1 MKEWLLVLK
10 AADAAA
16 RWHVH
21 QRRKGPAEEPYI
33 NHLIEVAMLVADA
46 TGGSDTNLVI
56 AALLHD
62 AIEDSEV
69 PRELIAENF
78 GDDVASIVLEVT
90 DDKSLPKAT
99 RKLKQIETAA
109 TKSPRAKM
117 LKLAD
122 KTSNL
127 RAIAASPPSDWT
139 VKRRKNYVEWAR
151 EVAKGLRGVNR
162 KLEEQF
168 EAAAHAAER
177 SFRPATNN
185 QQSADLDKPIRDW
198 EEPILDEALKSLER
212 MKHRLKPSAHDDL
225 DFQTSMIDDP
235 NPYGTLETLER
246 HLRLIESQPPS
257 PLRDQQVAQMH
268 ELIAW
273 KRKGR

>member
-21 QRRKGPAEEPYI
+21 HRRKGPAEEPYI
-33 NHLIEVAMLVADA
+33 NHLIEVAMLVAEA

-69 PRELIAENF
+69 PRELIAETF
-78 GDDVASIVLEVT
+78 GDDVASIVVEVT
-90 DDKSLPKAT
+90 DDKSLPKAE

-109 TKSPRAKM
+109 MKTPRAKL

-127 RAIAASPPSDWT
+127 RAVAASPPADWSI
-139 VKRRKNYVEWAR
+139 KRRIEYVEFAR
-151 EVAKGLRGVNR
+151 KVVSGLRGTNP

-168 EAAAHAAER
+168 DEAARAAER
-177 SFRPATNN
+177 SFRPV
-185 QQSADLDKPIRDW
+185 I
-198 EEPILDEALKSLER
+198 
-212 MKHRLKPSAHDDL
+212 
-225 DFQTSMIDDP
+225 
-235 NPYGTLETLER
+235 
-246 HLRLIESQPPS
+246 
-257 PLRDQQVAQMH
+257 
-268 ELIAW
+268 
-273 KRKGR
+273 